1 MDSKAADQDVQTV
14 IELELR
20 LLRPEV
26 RAEPGTVAAL
36 LHPDFS
42 EFGASGRRWG
52 RTEIVAALAAEQP
65 GGEEP
70 HITATDMAGT
80 RLADD
85 VIHLTYVSQRGERRA
100 LRSSVWLRTQDGWRV
115 YFHQGT
121 LATESGS
128 GSPHHCDTDGSARI
142 SLSREASLCAPP
154 GS

>member
-1 MDSKAADQDVQTV
+1 MDSPPADQDIQDV

-20 LLRPEV
+20 LLQPGI
-26 RAEPGTVAAL
+26 RAEPGEVEAL

-42 EFGASGRRWG
+42 EFGASGRQWG

-70 HITATDMAGT
+70 LITATEMSGT

-85 VIHLTYVSQRGERRA
+85 VIHLTYVSQRGDRRA
-100 LRSSVWLRTQDGWRV
+100 RRSSIWLRTPAGWRV

-121 LATESGS
+121 LVS
-128 GSPHHCDTDGSARI
+128 DR
-142 SLSREASLCAPP
+142 
-154 GS
+154 